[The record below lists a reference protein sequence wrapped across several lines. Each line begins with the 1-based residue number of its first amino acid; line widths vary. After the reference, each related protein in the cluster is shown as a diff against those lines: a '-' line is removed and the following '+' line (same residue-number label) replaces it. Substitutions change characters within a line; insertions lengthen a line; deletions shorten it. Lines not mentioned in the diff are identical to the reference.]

1 MMRQQ
6 HSLGLFTFT
15 VLEKYIV
22 CQRKMYLSFSLWEN
36 KTTTTKNNKHYSVVS
51 ACSVA
56 MYIFV
61 HVLKCTLGRISLGHT
76 TKDGVCG
83 SQDVS
88 YLF

>member
-1 MMRQQ
+1 MPEDNV
-6 HSLGLFTFT
+6 FIIFF
-15 VLEKYIV
+15 VK
-22 CQRKMYLSFSLWEN
+22 K
-36 KTTTTKNNKHYSVVS
+36 KKKKKKHYSVVIE
-51 ACSVA
+51 CNVA

-61 HVLKCTLGRISLGHT
+61 HVTKCIRGRISPGHT

>member
-22 CQRKMYLSFSLWEN
+22 CQRTIYLSFSLC
-36 KTTTTKNNKHYSVVS
+36 KNKHYSVVS
-51 ACSVA
+51 ACSVV

-61 HVLKCTLGRISLGHT
+61 HITKCTCGRISLGHT

>member
-22 CQRKMYLSFSLWEN
+22 YQRTMYLSFSLW
-36 KTTTTKNNKHYSVVS
+36 KKKKNKHYSVVS
-51 ACSVA
+51 ACNVA

-61 HVLKCTLGRISLGHT
+61 HVTKCIRGRISLGHT

>member
-1 MMRQQ
+1 MPEDNV
-6 HSLGLFTFT
+6 FIIFF
-15 VLEKYIV
+15 VEK
-22 CQRKMYLSFSLWEN
+22 K
-36 KTTTTKNNKHYSVVS
+36 KKNKHYCVVI
-51 ACSVA
+51 ACNVA

-61 HVLKCTLGRISLGHT
+61 HVTKCISGRISPGHT